1 MLSGD
6 ETGSLLGEH
15 VLSTVDS
22 TTGVLV
28 ATTIVSSSMLQAIAA
43 SHGAE
48 YAETLTG
55 FKWLARAGTN
65 LVFAYEEA
73 LGLCVDPDAVRD
85 KDGISAAV
93 LAADLAATRRA
104 AGSSLSDALDELAT
118 RHGVHL
124 TEQLSVR
131 LTDRAR
137 IDALMSRLRA
147 DPPDSLAGVDVTVED
162 LLPRTDGVRLSGTG
176 LRVVVRPS
184 GTESKLKAYLQIVRQ
199 LAPDDTAGTLDA
211 TRTAAAETMAA
222 LRHDVQQLLND

>member
-1 MLSGD
+1 
-6 ETGSLLGEH
+6 
-15 VLSTVDS
+15 
-22 TTGVLV
+22 
-28 ATTIVSSSMLQAIAA
+28 
-43 SHGAE
+43 
-48 YAETLTG
+48 LTG
-55 FKWLARAGTN
+55 FKWLARAGQH

-93 LAADLAATRRA
+93 LAADLAASRKA
-104 AGSSLSDALDELAT
+104 AGSSLQAALDELAV

-147 DPPDSLAGVDVTVED
+147 TPPSSLAGVDVTAED
-162 LLPRTDGVRLSGTG
+162 LLPLTDGVRLTGPG

-184 GTESKLKAYLQIVRQ
+184 GTESKLKAYLQVVREVS
-199 LAPDDTAGTLDA
+199 GTLDA
-211 TRTAAAETMAA
+211 TRCAAASTLAA
-222 LRHDVQQLLND
+222 LRDDVQHLLSD